1 MAKKNIVISLI
12 FIIVVLLILVGA
24 ESIRAYSKTTRTL
37 KEQVASDIKYNNEKI
52 NVYFFWGNGCHHCE
66 ELINY
71 LNTLPKE
78 YANYFD
84 LYTLE
89 VWYNKENNKLMTEL
103 GNQLGQEIKG
113 IPSLVIG
120 EQVFIGFSEENKKE
134 IKSAIKKE
142 YSRKKRY
149 DAYKN
154 YKEQV

>member
-84 LYTLE
+84 FTQSFE
-89 VWYNKENNKLMTEL
+89 K
-103 GNQLGQEIKG
+103 GQA
-113 IPSLVIG
+113 
-120 EQVFIGFSEENKKE
+120 FF
-134 IKSAIKKE
+134 A
-142 YSRKKRY
+142 RKRLLF
-149 DAYKN
+149 
-154 YKEQV
+154 ETP